1 MVQNKNDGPPVRLI
15 LLKPFQSDVFTHNSD
30 QERGVLAN
38 FSKKIIA
45 DEHNVDNDSQD
56 RRQSDL
62 TWSPI
67 MSAGRRFPIAHATST
82 PWLRPA
88 TAEFPGL
95 VACPI
100 PGAGVP
106 EAVQEMY
113 RLAYERAQAEAR
125 PTAYERA
132 LCICLN

>member
-1 MVQNKNDGPPVRLI
+1 
-15 LLKPFQSDVFTHNSD
+15 
-30 QERGVLAN
+30 
-38 FSKKIIA
+38 
-45 DEHNVDNDSQD
+45 
-56 RRQSDL
+56 
-62 TWSPI
+62 

-82 PWLRPA
+82 PWLRPV

-100 PGAGVP
+100 PGTGVP

-125 PTAYERA
+125 PTAYQRA
-132 LCICLN
+132 LCVCLN